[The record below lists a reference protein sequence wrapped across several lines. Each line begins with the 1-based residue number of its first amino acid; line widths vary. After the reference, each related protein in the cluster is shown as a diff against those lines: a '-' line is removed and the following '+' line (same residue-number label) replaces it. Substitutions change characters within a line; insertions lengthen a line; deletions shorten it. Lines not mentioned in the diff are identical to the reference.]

1 MLEIL
6 EEVFR
11 TVVEYCALGLE
22 IVGVLIVV
30 WTAIKCVYEMFK
42 RDVNVRLDL
51 AEGIATALEF
61 KLAGE
66 VLKTTIVSNWNE
78 LGTLGAIMLLRA
90 AITVLLHWEVQN
102 EKKAREA

>member
-1 MLEIL
+1 M
-6 EEVFR
+6 
-11 TVVEYCALGLE
+11 
-22 IVGVLIVV
+22 

-66 VLKTTIVSNWNE
+66 VLKTTIVSSWNE
-78 LGTLGAIMLLRA
+78 LGTLAAIMLLRA
-90 AITVLLHWEVQN
+90 AITVLLHWEVKN

>member
-1 MLEIL
+1 MLEVL
-6 EEVFR
+6 EGVFR

-22 IVGVLIVV
+22 VVGVLIVM

-66 VLKTTIVSNWNE
+66 VLKTTIVSSWNE
-78 LGTLGAIMLLRA
+78 LGTLAAIMLLRA
-90 AITVLLHWEVQN
+90 AITVLLHWEVKN

>member
-1 MLEIL
+1 MLEVL
-6 EEVFR
+6 EGVFKI
-11 TVVEYCALGLE
+11 VVEYCALGLE
-22 IVGVLIVV
+22 IVGVAIVV
-30 WTAIKCVYEMFK
+30 WTAIKCVCEMFK
-42 RDVNVRLDL
+42 HDESVRLDL

-90 AITVLLHWEVQN
+90 AITVLLHWEVKN